1 MCLSDCLSMH
11 ITSLC
16 LNAFPVSSSCI
27 LFLSGQAP
35 RVHGSN
41 LDLSLWLRQQGM
53 AQPGEVC
60 LASQQHWYVWLCT
73 SPFPVLPAWEQSLYV
88 WLCTSPFPATAWEQS
103 WYVWLCT
110 SPFPTTAWE
119 QSWYVWLCTCPFPV
133 LPAWEQS
140 WYVWLCTSPFPATAW
155 EQSWYVWLC
164 TSPFPTTAWEQS
176 WYVWLCTCPFPATA
190 WEQSWYVWLCDDSH
204 CCLTTVSALYLS
216 LSHYCLRTELVRLAL
231 WWQPLLP
238 DDSVSTL
245 PLTFP
250 LLLEN
255 RAGISH
261 FVLAATAVWRQCQ
274 YCTCHFHSIA

>member
-1 MCLSDCLSMH
+1 MH

-41 LDLSLWLRQQGM
+41 LDLSLWLWQQGM

-73 SPFPVLPAWEQSLYV
+73 SPFLVLPAWEQSLYV
-88 WLCTSPFPATAWEQS
+88 WLCTSPFPATAWEQM
-103 WYVWLCT
+103 WYL
-110 SPFPTTAWE
+110 
-119 QSWYVWLCTCPFPV
+119 
-133 LPAWEQS
+133 
-140 WYVWLCTSPFPATAW
+140 WLCTSPFPATAW

-164 TSPFPTTAWEQS
+164 G
-176 WYVWLCTCPFPATA
+176 
-190 WEQSWYVWLCDDSH
+190 DSH